1 MPSDAPGT
9 LEGAV
14 LTTRSRVAHNAVLN
28 FLGLAVPLALAFF
41 IMPIAARHLGP
52 ARFGLLG
59 LAWAVT
65 EYLTLFDLGLGRALV
80 KFVADA
86 LHHDSREL
94 NEIVSLSMAAQ
105 VIAGLLGGAVFALAA
120 PLLVH
125 SVFRISPELAGEA
138 RWVFRVVGLS
148 VPAVLL
154 ISGQRSVLEGAQR
167 FDLSATIKMLG
178 SVASLTIPAIG
189 AVGGASLPSILLVVL
204 VSRIVVCL
212 LYAFA
217 IRAALPNLR
226 WVRSRDWLLLRRV
239 FSFGGWVLISNT
251 VNPLLVYFDRF
262 ALGTIGGLAA
272 VGLYTAPYEGVT
284 RMLLIPVSLFG
295 SLLPALSSIE
305 ARREHQRFAQLA
317 ASSERVLAPVMAI
330 PMSLVLVFAPELL
343 HVWLGT
349 QYETQAATALRIL
362 AVGVFANS
370 MANPLFVVLYAKDRP
385 DLPAKFH
392 LIELVIHIPLTIFL
406 IHQFGIAG
414 AAAAWT
420 TRVTL
425 DMCLLLGAAARTSKT
440 TMLEVAGGR
449 VAQEA
454 FSILVLL
461 GGLLASKYLVLISSV
476 AGVTAA
482 AAVIAVF
489 TVVSWSWILGE
500 PERTAIRRT
509 ARSYLKPFEER
520 RASESFQ

>member
-1 MPSDAPGT
+1 MPSDVSGTPG
-9 LEGAV
+9 GAAGA
-14 LTTRSRVAHNAVLN
+14 TRSRVAHNAVLN

-86 LHHDSREL
+86 LHHDSAEL
-94 NEIVSLSMAAQ
+94 SEIVSLSMGAQ
-105 VIAGLLGGAVFALAA
+105 VAAGIVGGVVFGFAA

-125 SVFRISPELAGEA
+125 NVFRIPPELASEA
-138 RWVFRVVGLS
+138 RGVFQVVGLS

-154 ISGQRSVLEGAQR
+154 ISGQRAVLEGAQR
-167 FDLSATIKMLG
+167 FDLSATLKMLSSG
-178 SVASLTIPAIG
+178 ASLTIPAIG
-189 AVGGASLPSILLVVL
+189 AVLGASLPSILLVVL
-204 VSRIVVCL
+204 LSRIVVCVFYTL
-212 LYAFA
+212 A
-217 IRAALPNLR
+217 IRTALPDLR
-226 WVRSRDWLLLRRV
+226 WVKSRDWDLLRRV
-239 FSFGGWVLISNT
+239 LSFGGWVLVSNT

-262 ALGTIGGLAA
+262 ALGTIVGLAG

-295 SLLPALSSIE
+295 SLLPALTSIE
-305 ARREHQRFAQLA
+305 ARRERERFTKLV
-317 ASSERVLAPVMAI
+317 ASSERILAPVMAI
-330 PMSLVLVFAPELL
+330 PLALVSVFAPELL
-343 HVWLGT
+343 HAWLGAPYAV
-349 QYETQAATALRIL
+349 QSAAALRIL

-370 MANPLFVVLYAKDRP
+370 LANPLFVMLYAKGHP

-406 IHQFGIAG
+406 IRAFGIAG

-425 DMCLLLGAAARTSKT
+425 DMSLLLWAAARTSNSPV
-440 TMLEVAGGR
+440 LEVAGGR
-449 VAQEA
+449 VGRATVG
-454 FSILVLL
+454 ILLLL
-461 GGLLASKYLVLISSV
+461 GALLATKYVAAISAATGVAVAVAAIATFAAGSWLWVLE
-476 AGVTAA
+476 
-482 AAVIAVF
+482 
-489 TVVSWSWILGE
+489 E
-500 PERTAIRRT
+500 PERRAAREIL
-509 ARSYLKPFEER
+509 RSYLKPLMR
-520 RASESFQ
+520 TRVV